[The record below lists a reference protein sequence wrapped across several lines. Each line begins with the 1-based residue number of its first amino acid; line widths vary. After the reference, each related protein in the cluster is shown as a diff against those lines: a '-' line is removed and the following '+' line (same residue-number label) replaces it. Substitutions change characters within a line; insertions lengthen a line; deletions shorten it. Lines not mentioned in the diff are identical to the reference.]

1 MVKLAESIDF
11 IDKLVDSSD
20 KICEIIER
28 DEGFFR
34 RFEKGTG
41 DGLYNNLVF
50 KLAVSF
56 C

>member
-1 MVKLAESIDF
+1 MVKLAESIYF

-20 KICEIIER
+20 KICDIIEGN
-28 DEGFFR
+28 EGFMG
-34 RFEKGTG
+34 RFHKGTG
-41 DGLYNNLVF
+41 NGLYNNLVF